1 MSKSSRRRP
10 PARNPATQCQRE
22 RSHELLPAQAP
33 ALRGRRCEPRA
44 PARST
49 RDRGREPSCE
59 LREACARSHALGE
72 TWRAGA
78 ATAGLLRRGGAE
90 TAGWVGSG
98 GRGGDRRRH
107 RASAIA
113 GLLRRQ
119 GQDEHGTGLLP
130 FRILYFIIY
139 TGPYILVF
147 MDGIYELKNKKS
159 NSRFTNLEITTACAR
174 VTEPRP
180 YTGAHAAGG

>member
-1 MSKSSRRRP
+1 MSESSRRRP

-33 ALRGRRCEPRA
+33 ALCGRQCEPRA

-49 RDRGREPSCE
+49 RDRGRS
-59 LREACARSHALGE
+59 LRMSSGKLVRAAARWAK

-78 ATAGLLRRGGAE
+78 ATAGLLRRGGAK
-90 TAGWVGSG
+90 TAGWMGSG

-119 GQDEHGTGLLP
+119 GQHEHGTGLLP

-139 TGPYILVF
+139 AGPYILVF
-147 MDGIYELKNKKS
+147 MDGTPSIQ
-159 NSRFTNLEITTACAR
+159 F
-174 VTEPRP
+174 
-180 YTGAHAAGG
+180 

>member
-1 MSKSSRRRP
+1 MSARTSCCRHKLP
-10 PARNPATQCQRE
+10 PYAAAGASQ
-22 RSHELLPAQAP
+22 ELLHAAR
-33 ALRGRRCEPRA
+33 ATADASLRVSSGKLVRA
-44 PARST
+44 AARW
-49 RDRGREPSCE
+49 
-59 LREACARSHALGE
+59 AK

-130 FRILYFIIY
+130 FRILYFIIS
-139 TGPYILVF
+139 TGPYILIF
-147 MDGIYELKNKKS
+147 MDGIYELKNKKATVG
-159 NSRFTNLEITTACAR
+159 SRISRLLLLAPASPNAVHI
-174 VTEPRP
+174 P
-180 YTGAHAAGG
+180 GAHAAGG